1 MAVPRTLI
9 LLAVVGLVSLAAVDA
24 GEVIDIAQVRVFTVN
39 EQVIDK
45 DSLDLALSVPSQL
58 WVRPWFR
65 WRQARDYQKD
75 AWVIAP
81 CHQRGISF
89 GGGLTLSALYQG
101 ENGLDE
107 RTVHDFLTCDP
118 WGKPYPAFGNAASG
132 YWHGSLANHRYLDY
146 ALSWGIKQIDAG
158 VDSLFL
164 DEVDGAYSIHEGF
177 DDQGLAGFR
186 AWLTRRYCQGEHWSS
201 NDARWISRFHIDL
214 TDSAIC
220 PDAGIGSFNY
230 RVYLQKHGWADQPDH
245 PENPLRDEWGSP
257 GDLRLGASYCSE
269 CREQALLYQ
278 VDALRAHARSAGRT
292 VLLAANGLNRHVDF
306 QIQGLWEDCLPQIGG
321 HLDVSKSYATR
332 WRTALARSRQLMGR
346 EVPVMFFHDWG
357 DGFPYWQHLD
367 GEGHRSWMRLYAPE
381 IYAAGGF
388 FAFPV
393 MGPFGCDARTD
404 GSLATIRTLATFF
417 DRNAELYRNTIWMAE
432 RMVVVDRPGPTC
444 IAKAQPE
451 RHRLLLHLFTHASQ
465 PESGALATLTD
476 VTLRFPRLGT
486 IRRAV
491 VLSPDAPESLP
502 LPTRIEQGQVV
513 ITIPSLCAYAVVVI
527 DHDDFDPHPM
537 AADVAIPLAAA
548 WARPLQQ
555 SFTIA
560 ADGLGAESEV
570 PNAFIQGRLHPQ
582 LSNNPE
588 FVVDFPGPGSLI
600 ISIEAVADQG
610 ARLEV
615 LVDGH
620 PATTVELAGKGAP
633 PPAIPIAIP
642 IPAGTHRIAIDNHG
656 PDWLRLG
663 ALTLSGY
670 GR

>member
-1 MAVPRTLI
+1 MQPPMIVMVRMIAVMVLTVP
-9 LLAVVGLVSLAAVDA
+9 VGA

-45 DSLDLALSVPSQL
+45 DSLDLALGIPSQL

-65 WRQARDYQKD
+65 WHQARDYQKD

-81 CHQRGISF
+81 CHERGISF

-107 RTVHDFLTCDP
+107 RTIREFLTCDP
-118 WGKPYPAFGNAASG
+118 WGKPYPAFGNAANG

-146 ALSWGIKQIDAG
+146 ALSWGKKQIDAG
-158 VDSLFL
+158 VDNLFL

-186 AWLTRRYCQGEHWSS
+186 SWLTRRYCQGEQWSLS
-201 NDARWISRFHIDL
+201 DARWTTHFQIDL
-214 TDSAIC
+214 ADTAIC
-220 PDAGIGSFNY
+220 PDGGIATFNY
-230 RVYLQKHGWADQPDH
+230 RVYLQKHGWADQPDRA
-245 PENPLRDEWGSP
+245 ENPLRDEWGSP
-257 GDLRLGASYCSE
+257 GDLRIGKSYCCE

-278 VDALRAHARSAGRT
+278 VDALRTYARSVGRR

-306 QIQGLWEDCLPQIGG
+306 QIQGLWEDYLPRIGG
-321 HLDVSKSYATR
+321 HLDATKSYATR
-332 WRTALARSRQLMGR
+332 WRTALARSRQLLGH

-367 GEGHRSWMRLYAPE
+367 GEGHRTWMRLYAPE

-404 GSLATIRTLATFF
+404 GSLATIKTLAAFF
-417 DRNAELYRNTIWMAE
+417 DHYAELYRNTIWMAD
-432 RMVVVDRPGPTC
+432 RTVVFDRPGPTC
-444 IAKAQPE
+444 IAKGQTD
-451 RHRLLLHLFTHASQ
+451 RHRLLLHIFNHACL
-465 PESGALATLTD
+465 PDTGRLATLTD
-476 VTLRFPRLGT
+476 VILRCPRLGT
-486 IRRAV
+486 IRSAV
-491 VLSPDAPESLP
+491 LVSPDAPESQP
-502 LPTRIEQGQVV
+502 LTTRIEQGQVV
-513 ITIPSLCAYAVVVI
+513 ITIPTLSAYALVVI
-527 DHDDFDPHPM
+527 DHDDFDPRPM
-537 AADVAIPLAAA
+537 AADVAIPLAAV

-555 SFTIA
+555 TFAIA
-560 ADGLGAESEV
+560 AEGLGAESEL

-582 LSNNPE
+582 LRDNPE
-588 FVVDFPGPGSLI
+588 FLVDFPGPGSFI
-600 ISIEAVADQG
+600 VSIEAVADQG

-615 LVDGH
+615 LVDGY
-620 PATTVELAGKGAP
+620 PATTVEFAGAGAP
-633 PPAIPIAIP
+633 PPTTPIAIP
-642 IPAGTHRIAIDNHG
+642 ISAGKHRIAIDNHG

-663 ALTLSGY
+663 AITLSGY